1 MPMKWEQSQTGEMWR
16 WKKNDNTVVIHLNKF
31 NGTYQVS
38 VVRSISSAGMG
49 LSAEGFDSLEE
60 AQEWAALLLRED

>member
-1 MPMKWEQSQTGEMWR
+1 MPMKWEQSSSGEMYR

-38 VVRSISSAGMG
+38 VV
-49 LSAEGFDSLEE
+49 
-60 AQEWAALLLRED
+60 ALHQQRGHGALRGGI